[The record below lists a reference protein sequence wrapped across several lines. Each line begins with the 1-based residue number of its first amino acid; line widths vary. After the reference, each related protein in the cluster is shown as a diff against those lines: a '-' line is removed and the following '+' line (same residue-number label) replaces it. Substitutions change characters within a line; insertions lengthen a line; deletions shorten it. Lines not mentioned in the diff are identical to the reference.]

1 VTVHPDAQRAAERF
15 QRVYEVVAAQAQV
28 PVSLSPEQADLVAE
42 TLNELIRA
50 EALFPGP
57 SLYADQ

>member
-15 QRVYEVVAAQAQV
+15 IRVYDVVAAQAGV
-28 PVSLSPEQADLVAE
+28 PVALSPEQAELVAE
-42 TLNELIRA
+42 TIDELIRA

-57 SLYADQ
+57 SLYADK

>member
-1 VTVHPDAQRAAERF
+1 VTVSRDAQRAAERF

>member
-1 VTVHPDAQRAAERF
+1 MTVSPDAQRAADRF
-15 QRVYEVVAAQAQV
+15 CRVFDVVAAQADV
-28 PVSLSPEQADLVAE
+28 PTSLSPEQSALVAE
-42 TLNELIRA
+42 TIDELIRA